1 VREVF
6 GIGEE
11 TDKGAALAGE
21 LIAESAGQHWVA
33 GFERVED
40 RALRDLAL
48 DQKLHFASDV
58 CQGS

>member
-21 LIAESAGQHWVA
+21 LIAKSAGQHWVA
-33 GFERVED
+33 GFECVED
-40 RALRDLAL
+40 RALGDSAL
-48 DQKLHFASDV
+48 DGELHFAGDT